1 MNWKEIEKKY
11 PKALALM
18 YEWADKEAI
27 GAFIDDFKYQRMLL
41 DFFDEQ
47 GVYVTTSIIYD
58 WYDEKGN
65 PSDTTLFGFFCD
77 IDSKKK
83 HEKSQ
88 VCETRKEAEEQ
99 AWNKAF
105 EIREGQ
111 L

>member
-1 MNWKEIEKKY
+1 MNWKKIKKKY
-11 PKALALM
+11 PKAF
-18 YEWADKEAI
+18 DKCN
-27 GAFIDDFKYQRMLL
+27 KYFGLILPVELQFRQLF